1 VAQSLASAAEH
12 SSLSNSAARAEL
24 IREAVR
30 VLAEKEREVQ
40 ALNADIREY
49 KSKHIKGDLGFK
61 LADWNAVYRVSQ
73 LEVEDRN
80 ELLDCIR
87 EGFDALGIGQV
98 VDWVAAAQATPARRG
113 NGTTPPDEAARAWG
127 RSDGLGGVHDHA
139 DEYPSGEPGHG
150 DYMLGRA
157 EGEAELERV
166 MALGLGNG
174 TAAEI
179 HRLHGGDD
187 PATDTSRPQRRRGRP
202 RKQRQEGEADAE
214 F

>member
-98 VDWVAAAQATPARRG
+98 VDWVAAAST
-113 NGTTPPDEAARAWG
+113 GT
-127 RSDGLGGVHDHA
+127 GLGSVVGAGDC
-139 DEYPSGEPGHG
+139 PS
-150 DYMLGRA
+150 A
-157 EGEAELERV
+157 
-166 MALGLGNG
+166 G
-174 TAAEI
+174 TAPSTNFIWSASS
-179 HRLHGGDD
+179 G
-187 PATDTSRPQRRRGRP
+187 SN
-202 RKQRQEGEADAE
+202 
-214 F
+214 

>member
-1 VAQSLASAAEH
+1 MLPRGTTVAQSLASAAKH

-98 VDWVAAAQATPARRG
+98 VDWVDAAQATPSRRG
-113 NGTTPPDEAARAWG
+113 NGYAEPDDDARAAG
-127 RSDGLGGVHDHA
+127 RQDGLGGVIDHA
-139 DEYPSGEPGHG
+139 ARWPQGDPAHA
-150 DYMLGRA
+150 DYMLGLA
-157 EGEAELERV
+157 DGEAERERV
-166 MALGLGNG
+166 MALGNG
-174 TAAEI
+174 AEQ
-179 HRLHGGDD
+179 
-187 PATDTSRPQRRRGRP
+187 PQRRRGRP
-202 RKQRQEGEADAE
+202 RKQRQEAEADAE